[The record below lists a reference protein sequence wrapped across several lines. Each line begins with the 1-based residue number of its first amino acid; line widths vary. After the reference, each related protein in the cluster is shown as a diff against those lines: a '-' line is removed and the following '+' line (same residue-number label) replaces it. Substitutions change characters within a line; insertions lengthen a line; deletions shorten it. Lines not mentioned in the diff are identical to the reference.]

1 MTSISGDQRVT
12 WRKLVF
18 GSPPPPPAEAGAE
31 TPPCLVSELRRSVLA
46 LRGCAQASPPE
57 SVGVGVVSMVVMGRV
72 GVSLNVD
79 EFAKVHQKLNGT
91 ESQRTP

>member
-1 MTSISGDQRVT
+1 LEEAGFWFTS
-12 WRKLVF
+12 
-18 GSPPPPPAEAGAE
+18 PAPAEAGAE

-79 EFAKVHQKLNGT
+79 EFAKVHQKLNRT
-91 ESQRTP
+91 ESQRTPK